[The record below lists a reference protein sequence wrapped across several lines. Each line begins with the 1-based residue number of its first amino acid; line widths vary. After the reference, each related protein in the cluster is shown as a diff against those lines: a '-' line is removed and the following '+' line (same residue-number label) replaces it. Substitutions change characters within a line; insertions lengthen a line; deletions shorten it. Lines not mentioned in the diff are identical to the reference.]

1 MSELVL
7 KTTWWFFV
15 VLAVAPTIYILL
27 TKNVM
32 RAAFALLATFLG
44 LAGLYVFLQA
54 YFIAVAQLMVYVGG
68 ILVLIIFG
76 IMLSTRKGTSFRVVT
91 GLKNQLAGVAIFT
104 SIVAGIGFLIQK
116 AEWVTAPTDNFSLGK
131 TEALGIG
138 LMTKYILPFE
148 LVGIILLIA
157 LVAAVYISKDLKNE

>member
-1 MSELVL
+1 MSEVIMEI
-7 KTTWWFFV
+7 TWWFFV
-15 VLAVAPTIYILL
+15 VLAVVPTIYILL

-44 LAGLYVFLQA
+44 VAGLYVFLQA

-76 IMLSTRKGTSFRVVT
+76 IMLSTGKGETFKVVS
-91 GLKNQLAGVAIFT
+91 GIKNQFVGFVIFA
-104 SIVAGIGFLIQK
+104 SIVAGVGFLIYE
-116 AEWVTAPTDNFSLGK
+116 AEWGTRPIENFSLGK

-148 LVGIILLIA
+148 IVGIILLIA

>member
-1 MSELVL
+1 MSEVVL
-7 KTTWWFFV
+7 KATWWFFV
-15 VLAVAPTIYILL
+15 VLSVMPTLYILL

-44 LAGLYVFLQA
+44 VAGLYVFLQA

-76 IMLSTRKGTSFRVVT
+76 IMLSTGKGETFKVVT
-91 GLKNQLAGVAIFT
+91 GIKNQVAGIAIFS
-104 SIVAGIGFLIQK
+104 SIVAGLGYLIYK
-116 AEWVTAPTDNFSLGK
+116 SDWETVPTDNFSLGK

-148 LVGIILLIA
+148 VVGIILLIA
-157 LVAAVYISKDLKNE
+157 LIAAVYISKDLKNE

>member
-1 MSELVL
+1 MSELIL
-7 KTTWWFFV
+7 KSTWWFFIALSV
-15 VLAVAPTIYILL
+15 VPTLYILL

-32 RAAFALLATFLG
+32 RAAFALLGTFLG

-54 YFIAVAQLMVYVGG
+54 YFIAVAQIMVYVGG

-76 IMLSTRKGTSFRVVT
+76 IMLSTGKGETFRVVS
-91 GLKNQLAGVAIFT
+91 GIRNQFLGMT
-104 SIVAGIGFLIQK
+104 TLGTIVGGSGYLIYRADWQLE
-116 AEWVTAPTDNFSLGK
+116 ATENFSLGK

-148 LVGIILLIA
+148 VVGIILLIA
-157 LVAAVYISKDLKNE
+157 LVAAVYISKDLKSE